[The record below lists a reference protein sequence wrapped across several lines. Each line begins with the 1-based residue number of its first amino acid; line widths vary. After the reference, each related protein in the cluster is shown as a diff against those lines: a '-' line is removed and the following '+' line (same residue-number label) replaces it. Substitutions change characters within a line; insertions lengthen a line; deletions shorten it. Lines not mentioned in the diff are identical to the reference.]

1 MIETF
6 FNLRAMPF
14 AKDIK
19 PADLLATSPRNELMA
34 RLEHLRRYHGVFLLT
49 GAPGTG
55 KTTALRGW
63 VDTLPETSH
72 KVVYLPLTIIS
83 PYDLYVCLNDELGG
97 QPAYRKSKLFSNL
110 QTAIVD
116 SVTASRRLPVIIFD
130 DAHYL
135 PNKTLLELP
144 MLLNFQM
151 DSFDPVMVVLCGHD
165 RLAARLRSPLLR
177 HLDQRISLRHEM
189 PALDEDATRAY
200 VDHRLRLVGAPTEL
214 FEPAAILAIHKV
226 AKGIHRLVD
235 RFATDALTLAA
246 LDRRDRV
253 TDEDV
258 YNASKAF

>member
-6 FNLRAMPF
+6 FNLRATPF

-19 PADLLATSPRNELMA
+19 PSDLLDTQPRSELMA
-34 RLEHLRRYHGVFLLT
+34 RLEHLRKHHGIFLLT

-63 VDTLPETSH
+63 VDSLPETSH

-83 PYDLYVCLNDELGG
+83 PYDLYLYLNDELGG
-97 QPAYRKSKLFSNL
+97 QPAHRKSKVFSNL
-110 QTAIVD
+110 QTAILD
-116 SVTASRRLPVIIFD
+116 SLATTRRLPVIIFD

-151 DSFDPVMVVLCGHD
+151 DSFDPVMVVLCGHE

-189 PALDEDATRAY
+189 PTLSEDATRAY
-200 VDHRLRLVGAPTEL
+200 VDHRLRLVGASAEL

-226 AKGIHRLVD
+226 AKGTHRLVD

-246 LDRRDRV
+246 LDQRDRV

-258 YNASKAF
+258 YNASKTI

>member
-110 QTAIVD
+110 QAAIVD
-116 SVTASRRLPVIIFD
+116 SVTASRKLPVIIFD

-135 PNKTLLELP
+135 PQKTLVELP

-151 DSFDPVMVVLCGHD
+151 DSFDPVMVVLSGHD
-165 RLAARLRSPLLR
+165 SLAARLRSPLLR
-177 HLDQRISLRHEM
+177 HLDQRICLRHEM
-189 PALDEDATRAY
+189 STLDEDATRDY
-200 VDHRLRLVGAPTEL
+200 IDHRLRLVGASADL
-214 FEPAAILAIHKV
+214 FEPAAILAVHKI
-226 AKGIHRLVD
+226 AKGTHRLID

-246 LDRRDRV
+246 LDQRDRV

-258 YNASKAF
+258 YNASKAI

>member
-14 AKDIK
+14 AKDVK
-19 PADLLATSPRNELMA
+19 PADLLATSPRTELMA

-63 VDTLPETSH
+63 VDTLPENSH
-72 KVVYLPLTIIS
+72 KMIYLPLTIIS
-83 PYDLYVCLNDELGG
+83 PYDLYSCLNDELGG

-116 SVTASRRLPVIIFD
+116 SVTVSRRLPVIIFD

-135 PNKTLLELP
+135 PQKTLVELP

-151 DSFDPVMVVLCGHD
+151 DSFDPVMVILSGHE

-177 HLDQRISLRHEM
+177 HFDQRISLRHEM
-189 PALDEDATRAY
+189 STLDEDATRAY
-200 VDHRLRLVGAPTEL
+200 IDHRLRLVGASGEI
-214 FEPAAILAIHKV
+214 FEPAAILAVHKV
-226 AKGIHRLVD
+226 AKGTHRLID

-246 LDRRDRV
+246 LDHRDRV

-258 YNASKAF
+258 YNASKAL

>member
-6 FNLRAMPF
+6 FNLRTAPF
-14 AKDIK
+14 AKNIK
-19 PADLLATSPRNELMA
+19 PSNLFDSRPRNELTA
-34 RLEHLRRYHGVFLLT
+34 RLDHLRKHHGLFLLT

-63 VDTLPETSH
+63 VDSLPETSH

-97 QPAYRKSKLFSNL
+97 EPAYRKSKVFGNL
-110 QTAIVD
+110 QTAILD
-116 SVTASRRLPVIIFD
+116 SVTANRRLPVIIFD

-151 DSFDPVMVVLCGHD
+151 DSFDPLMVVFCGHE
-165 RLAARLRSPLLR
+165 RLSARLRSPLLR

-189 PALDEDATRAY
+189 SSLDEDATRAY
-200 VDHRLRLVGAPTEL
+200 VDHRLRLVGASADL
-214 FEPAAILAIHKV
+214 FEPAAILALHKV
-226 AKGIHRLVD
+226 ANGAHRLID

-246 LDRRDRV
+246 LDKRDRV

-258 YNASKAF
+258 YNASKAI